1 MKWILPDLEDNNS
14 SYQTLFFYINPQGIY
29 YSLGIYYNPT
39 LSRRKSMAS
48 KISSLLAV

>member
-1 MKWILPDLEDNNS
+1 MRLILPDLADNNS
-14 SYQTLFFYINPQGIY
+14 SYQTLFFINPQGIY